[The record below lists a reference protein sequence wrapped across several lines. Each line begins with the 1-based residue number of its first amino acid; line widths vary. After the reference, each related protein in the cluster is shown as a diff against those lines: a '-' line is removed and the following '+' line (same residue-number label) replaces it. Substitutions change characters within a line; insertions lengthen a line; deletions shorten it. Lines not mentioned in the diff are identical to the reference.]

1 MQRNKGFTLIELLV
15 VIAII
20 AILAAILFPVFAKV
34 REKARQTACLS
45 NERQLGLGL
54 EQYLN
59 DYDEGTPQGW
69 TQYGEPSGWAS
80 QVYPY
85 ITSYSIFMCP
95 DDAQVDGN
103 GASAYPPGGQ
113 AVYRASSY
121 GINADTVDQTARV
134 TPGLYGGATT
144 LPLSAY
150 TEPDKT
156 IWLFEVT
163 GSTFYD
169 LTQTDGNPS
178 ASGLQTTGQANF
190 DDEYQGGSPS
200 GNGIGGPYDP
210 NGNNSEGSVGTSTDN
225 YEKYAT
231 GIFALTPTANSWSF
245 YPYVGGGRHA
255 GGSNFVMA
263 DGHAKWLR
271 GGTVTAGWDNSVSN
285 DAGGESTCAQTAP
298 MAGPLPD
305 LTGLCAANTGAVN
318 GTIQATFSVY

>member
-85 ITSYSIFMCP
+85 VTSYGIFTCP
-95 DDAQVDGN
+95 DDTGVNGN
-103 GASAYPPGGQ
+103 GASAYAAGGQ
-113 AVYRASSY
+113 YIYRASSY
-121 GINADTVDQTARV
+121 GINADTVDQTART

-156 IWLFEVT
+156 IWLFEVE

-178 ASGLQTTGQANF
+178 ASGLSTAGGANF

-200 GNGIGGPYDP
+200 GNGIGGSYDP
-210 NGNNSEGSVGTSTDN
+210 NGNNSEAGPGTTTDF
-225 YEKYAT
+225 YVKYAT
-231 GIFALTPTANSWSF
+231 GVFSLTPGANYWSF
-245 YPYVGGGRHA
+245 YPYQGGGRHS
-255 GGSNFVMA
+255 GGSNFVLA

-271 GGTVTAGWDNSVSN
+271 GGTITAGWDNPTAGN
-285 DAGGESTCAQTAP
+285 AGGTSVCPQGGGT
-298 MAGPLPD
+298 LPNN
-305 LTGLCAANTGAVN
+305 TGLCAANTAAVN
-318 GTIQATFSVY
+318 GTLQATFSVY